1 VPGGRQSDFQ
11 GGSLFWDATTGVVTR
26 R

>member
-11 GGSLFWDATTGVVTR
+11 GGTLFWDATTGVVAPR
-26 R
+26 